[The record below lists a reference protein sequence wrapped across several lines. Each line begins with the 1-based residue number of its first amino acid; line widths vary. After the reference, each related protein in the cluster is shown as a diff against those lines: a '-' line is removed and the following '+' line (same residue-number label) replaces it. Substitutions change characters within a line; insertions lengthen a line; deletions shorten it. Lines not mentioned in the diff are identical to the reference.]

1 MRMRQASDLNGIGGK
16 LLHLVEIERNW
27 KRKLENFQ
35 QTGGIDG
42 NYTKTLNLS
51 FKTLPTSQ
59 EKFPHHDSDG
69 IWPVHKEI
77 IRIFFLWAHK
87 ATSIFEAN
95 FCSEV

>member
-69 IWPVHKEI
+69 I
-77 IRIFFLWAHK
+77 
-87 ATSIFEAN
+87 
-95 FCSEV
+95 